1 MNIEIFDS
9 YNIRARVCPCIIL
22 LSPITLTLFIC
33 FREQFDIN
41 SSAMII
47 VLLLAFAN
55 CIPTIQR
62 IMFKNSKLTQVNY
75 AAQYL
80 SIKDNTINSISKK
93 RYYQKLTE
101 YNPQFEALY
110 SSDNI
115 VYMQTCE
122 SVVSFLRNINRDNK
136 QLLEENINYGF
147 SKNMLLNKPY
157 GIIICIINIVFIV
170 FYSLLSNT
178 SINAIPKENWI
189 AVILNVLIL
198 LFWVFIISSKLMQE
212 SGKRYAIALI
222 ESIDNI
228 SLNQ

>member
-22 LSPITLTLFIC
+22 LSPIALTLFLC
-33 FREQFDIN
+33 FSDQFDIN
-41 SSAMII
+41 SSAVII

-101 YNPQFEALY
+101 YNPQFETLY
-110 SSDNI
+110 SSDSL

-122 SVVSFLRNINRDNK
+122 SAVSFIRNINRDNK

-157 GIIICIINIVFIV
+157 GIIICIINIIIIV
-170 FYSLLSNT
+170 FYSLFSNT

-198 LFWVFIISSKLMQE
+198 SFWLFIISSKLMQE
-212 SGKRYAIALI
+212 SGKQYAIALI